1 MAKLDLCML
10 FIQLIGQKNRCEMSE
25 EKSRVIQEYVPGK
38 QVTMAHLIASPV
50 KELYKKLGM
59 QLENQNALGILTIT
73 PSEAAIV
80 AADIGTKSANVE
92 IGFVDRFSG
101 SLMLSGSVSDVE
113 SAINAILTLLSEK
126 MHFTV
131 TEMTRS

>member
-1 MAKLDLCML
+1 
-10 FIQLIGQKNRCEMSE
+10 MSE

-50 KELYKKLGM
+50 KDLYKKLGL
-59 QLENQNALGILTIT
+59 QSENQNALGILTIT

-126 MHFTV
+126 MHFTI
-131 TEMTRS
+131 TEITRS

>member
-1 MAKLDLCML
+1 
-10 FIQLIGQKNRCEMSE
+10 MSE

-50 KELYKKLGM
+50 SDLYKKIGLPP
-59 QLENQNALGILTIT
+59 EHPNALGILTIT

-80 AADIGTKSANVE
+80 AADIGTKSSNVE

-101 SLMLSGSVSDVE
+101 SLMLSGSISDVE
-113 SAINAILTLLSEK
+113 SAMQAILTLLSEK
-126 MHFTV
+126 MQFTI
-131 TEMTRS
+131 TEITKS